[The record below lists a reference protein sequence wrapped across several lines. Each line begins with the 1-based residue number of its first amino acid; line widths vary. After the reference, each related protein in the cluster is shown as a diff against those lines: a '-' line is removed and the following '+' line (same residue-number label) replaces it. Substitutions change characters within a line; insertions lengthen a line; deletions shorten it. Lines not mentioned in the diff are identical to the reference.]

1 MNNRKSTESNE
12 DPLIGPQPDNQVSY
26 SKSESALDESSHR
39 STLLEE
45 APSTIS
51 GYLWKKQAKQFYS
64 AWDRR
69 FVVLDGSAMLFFEDE
84 KKKREGKVIDL
95 TKANYVS
102 FHYDEDAPIKS
113 KRLSNKEK
121 DESRF
126 DVYTPDRIFMLRS
139 DGNSVFEANSW
150 VETIQRAAKKHSRQY
165 GK

>member
-1 MNNRKSTESNE
+1 M
-12 DPLIGPQPDNQVSY
+12 SY
-26 SKSESALDESSHR
+26 SKSESALDESISHP
-39 STLLEE
+39 SLLEVVK
-45 APSTIS
+45 ASKS

-69 FVVLDGSAMLFFEDE
+69 FVVLDGSKLLFFEDE
-84 KKKREGKVIDL
+84 KMKREGKIIDL
-95 TKANYVS
+95 TKVNFVS

-139 DGNSVFEANSW
+139 DGNSVFEANAW
-150 VETIQRAAKKHSRQY
+150 VETIRKAVKKHSRQY